1 VHIFVISPPGPPTGG
16 PEALHQLVH
25 KAALL
30 GHDAQ
35 VFYVPDVEGP
45 VREAYRAYNTRRAT
59 QLLDTPDSVIVVP
72 EILPQVLPRFEFA
85 RRMLWW
91 LSVDNALQIESER
104 KQINPDQ
111 SRFTLESTFA
121 PEHRV
126 EHLAQSEY
134 ARTYLAERGI
144 AARMLTDYLSAD
156 FVGQA
161 RNRQA
166 SPKRDIVA
174 FNPKKGFE
182 FTQQLMAASAG
193 RLDWVPIENM
203 TPTEVGELLGSAK
216 VYVDFGGHPGR
227 DRIPREAALGGCV
240 VITGTRGSAGNGI
253 DVPIPGEFVIG
264 EDTPDAVNRIV
275 AVIEGAMSGFA
286 AASAAFD
293 SYRTWIAGHED
304 AFAAEVEAIFPRPT
318 RSVAPNNRQ
327 ERREAGRAR
336 SVRPTANGPKPTNAT
351 KGPQRKKSAHR

>member
-1 VHIFVISPPGPPTGG
+1 VHIYVISPPGPATGG

-25 KAALL
+25 QAARL

-45 VREAYRAYNTRRAT
+45 VREAYRGYNTRRAT
-59 QLLDTPDSVIVVP
+59 QLLDTPDSVVVVP
-72 EILPQVLPRFEFA
+72 EIFPQLLPRFEFA

-104 KQINPDQ
+104 KQLNPGDG
-111 SRFTLESTFA
+111 RFTLEASFQ
-121 PEHRV
+121 PEYRV

-134 ARTYLAERGI
+134 ARTYLADRGI

-156 FVGQA
+156 FVREA
-161 RNRQA
+161 RTRQA

-174 FNPKKGFE
+174 YNPKKGFE
-182 FTQQLMAASAG
+182 FTRQLMAASAG

-203 TPTEVGELLGSAK
+203 TPTEVGELLGSSK

-227 DRIPREAALGGCV
+227 DRIPREAALAGCV
-240 VITGTRGSAGNGI
+240 VLTGTRGSAGNGI
-253 DVPIPGEFVIG
+253 DIPIPGEFVIG
-264 EDTPDAVNRIV
+264 EDSPDAVNRIV
-275 AVIEGAMSGFA
+275 AAIERAISGFD

-293 SYRTWIAGHED
+293 SYRTWITGHEH
-304 AFAAEVEAIFPRPT
+304 AFAGEVEALFPRPGSKVLT
-318 RSVAPNNRQ
+318 NRQ
-327 ERREAGRAR
+327 DRREAER
-336 SVRPTANGPKPTNAT
+336 SVRPPANGRKPA
-351 KGPQRKKSAHR
+351 QRKKPAHR